1 MKGTIRSFWWAIIV
15 LGLLLCWVPCGFAG
29 TIGLAVDSSV
39 YNNQVLDGVYT
50 SPYPLDV
57 TTQGTAPSN
66 YSVGTQLT
74 LLCDDFRD
82 ESSVGVPVMFNTTTF
97 GSASNGV
104 IAGTLWGTL
113 TLYQEGAWLSTQLVN
128 NPGVYSYAIWG
139 VFDPTSVLA
148 WLKTHGPGGG
158 LDTATCM
165 AVFGNACTSIT
176 ASAGSLLYQAQH
188 QSFTPN
194 EFSNWVV
201 YTPQGCSQS
210 SSSCA
215 SQEFFQPL
223 QVPEGG
229 SALLY
234 LLLSGVS
241 CLGAMIYSR
250 RQTARAGMA

>member
-1 MKGTIRSFWWAIIV
+1 MKSAIRSSWWPALLTV
-15 LGLLLCWVPCGFAG
+15 LLLCWAPRGFAG

-39 YNNQVLDGVYT
+39 YNNQVLDGVYV

-74 LLCDDFRD
+74 LFCDDFRD
-82 ESSVGVPVMFNTTTF
+82 ESSVGVPVMYNTTTF
-97 GSASNGV
+97 GTAST

-128 NPGVYSYAIWG
+128 NPGVYSYAIWA
-139 VFDPTSVLA
+139 VFDPTAVLA

-158 LDTATCM
+158 LDTTTCNL
-165 AVFGNACTSIT
+165 VFGNACTSIN
-176 ASAGSLLYQAQH
+176 ASAGSLLYQTQH
-188 QSFTPN
+188 QSFTPG
-194 EFSNWVV
+194 EFSNWVI

-223 QVPEGG
+223 PVPEGG

-234 LLLSGVS
+234 LLVAGVS
-241 CLGAMIYSR
+241 CLGAMVYSR
-250 RQTARAGMA
+250 RQTARADMA